1 MNNREQFRLI
11 VFKRLIIKNNI
22 YSLMSSSDEELLLIL
37 NSAVIPN
44 SISLNAY
51 KMTYYLGKLFTHGER
66 ERKRLKSDILH
77 IDKLYENTS
86 QSERTLLRFGIF
98 KGFLTSSWRGEMF
111 RYINEPIG
119 NNNNYG
125 GKKIIYSKKFQ
136 EIFYFVYNVISRG
149 EVNGRFPKF

>member
-1 MNNREQFRLI
+1 MNKREQFRLI

-66 ERKRLKSDILH
+66 EKKRL
-77 IDKLYENTS
+77 
-86 QSERTLLRFGIF
+86 
-98 KGFLTSSWRGEMF
+98 
-111 RYINEPIG
+111 
-119 NNNNYG
+119 
-125 GKKIIYSKKFQ
+125 
-136 EIFYFVYNVISRG
+136 
-149 EVNGRFPKF
+149 